1 MITPSAVG
9 ARLGVH
15 PGTVLRW
22 VTSGVALP
30 DGKVHR
36 LRARRVVGR
45 WRIAESDLDEFL
57 IVIDAA
63 HRPQEL
69 VATA

>member
-1 MITPSAVG
+1 
-9 ARLGVH
+9 
-15 PGTVLRW
+15 
-22 VTSGVALP
+22 
-30 DGKVHR
+30 
-36 LRARRVVGR
+36 VVGR